1 MGDKEASMKN
11 SRARKQKTPKDRRS
25 QQAVGLFITGTD
37 TGVGKTYVGCLIAQ
51 ELLREGYRVGVYK
64 PIATGC
70 PEKEGKLVPEDGLLL
85 WEAAGRPA
93 SIERVCPQFFRAPL
107 APHLAAALEGKRV
120 DWNQILRGA
129 KYWQTRCDVLLV
141 EGVGGLMS
149 PIDDDHY
156 VADLAARLGYPLVV
170 VTRNALGTINQT
182 LQTLI
187 AAAAFEDGLPIA
199 GIVINDCFPPEQD
212 LSTKYNPDE
221 LAQRC
226 VPPILAR
233 VPYRGTSFDRK
244 VPWYQLASRGK
255 DPEAVEPPL

>member
-1 MGDKEASMKN
+1 MKRSPDGKHKSGKE
-11 SRARKQKTPKDRRS
+11 PRS
-25 QQAVGLFITGTD
+25 DAAVGLFITATD
-37 TGVGKTYVGCLIAQ
+37 TGVGKTYVGCLIAR
-51 ELLREGYRVGVYK
+51 ELTREGYRVGVYK
-64 PIATGC
+64 PVASGC
-70 PEKEGKLVPEDGLLL
+70 FEQEGRLVPEDGLLL

-93 SIERVCPQFFRAPL
+93 SLERVCPQFFRAPL
-107 APHLAAALEGKRV
+107 APHLAAGLEGKKV
-120 DWNQILRGA
+120 DWGQILRGA
-129 KYWQTRCDVLLV
+129 KYWQTRCDILLV

-149 PIDDDHY
+149 PIDEDHY

-199 GIVINDCFPPEQD
+199 GIVINDCFSPEKD

-221 LAQRC
+221 LARRC

-233 VPYRGTSFDRK
+233 VPYQGTSFDRK
-244 VPWYQLASRGK
+244 VPWFQLAGRGK
-255 DPEAVEPPL
+255 DPEKVEPPL